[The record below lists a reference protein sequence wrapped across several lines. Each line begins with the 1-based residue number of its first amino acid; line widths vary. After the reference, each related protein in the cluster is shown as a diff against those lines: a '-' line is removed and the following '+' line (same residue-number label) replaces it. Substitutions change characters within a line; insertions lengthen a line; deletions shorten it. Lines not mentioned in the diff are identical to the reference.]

1 MKEFLLAGPN
11 DSFHI
16 YVHVNEAKA
25 GEISSDLHESGT
37 LFGYARPFEG
47 EGGTWNEYN
56 AAIDGLEALILA
68 HACAGIDIM
77 DSKYQEGIVTAVEAI
92 SNNCGA

>member
-1 MKEFLLAGPN
+1 MKDFLIAN
-11 DSFHI
+11 DSFPFRI
-16 YVHVNEAKA
+16 YVHVDEAKA

-47 EGGTWNEYN
+47 EGGTWDEYN

-77 DSKYQEGIVTAVEAI
+77 DPKYQEGIVTAVEAI